1 MQCIITEK
9 HYNKIKSSFLTMW
22 SSRTACLIPIAQS
35 LNAFQKEQF
44 PFHATVPVISA
55 PENECRPGRN

>member
-1 MQCIITEK
+1 MQCIIMEK
-9 HYNKIKSSFLTMW
+9 HSYQIKSSCRTMW
-22 SSRTACLIPIAQS
+22 SSRTACLIPISQS
-35 LNAFQKEQF
+35 LNAFQKDQF